1 MLRKKLLSL
10 TLALAL
16 VMGLTLP
23 ALAADTA
30 AVIRLT
36 KTTGTVEI
44 SKSSGKSVSLLK
56 NMRLYNG
63 YHVATDE
70 ESYAWVNLDDSKLIK
85 EDAESEVEVRKDG
98 KHLEVLLLDG
108 NLLFDVAEP
117 LGNDESMN
125 IRTSTL
131 AVGIREIG
139 RASCRERV

>member
-44 SKSSGKSVSLLK
+44 SKSSGKSVSL
-56 NMRLYNG
+56 RLDQPG
-63 YHVATDE
+63 QLQAHE
-70 ESYAWVNLDDSKLIK
+70 
-85 EDAESEVEVRKDG
+85 G
-98 KHLEVLLLDG
+98 
-108 NLLFDVAEP
+108 
-117 LGNDESMN
+117 
-125 IRTSTL
+125 
-131 AVGIREIG
+131 G
-139 RASCRERV
+139 RRQ